1 MTEEIIKS
9 ITAAEEQAAQYKRNA
24 VDEAACILTDA
35 QAQATRLENSAAEV
49 CRAYRETQM
58 KNAVNDAEKEYASAL
73 RAKENEAKAYCEAAL
88 AGSEASVGKIVGR
101 ILGGDC

>member
-24 VDEAACILTDA
+24 VDEAARILTDA

-58 KNAVNDAEKEYASAL
+58 KNAINDAEKEYTSAL
-73 RAKENEAKAYCEAAL
+73 RVKENEAMAYCEAAL